1 VGSSPEE
8 VNRKNTMFTG
18 IVEGMGRIHSI
29 KRSGNA
35 ATLKIDGGKVGSK
48 LRVSDSISVNG
59 TCLTVVQKRRSL
71 FAAQAVEETL
81 SKTNLGRLEVG
92 DRVNLELP
100 LRPFDR
106 MGGHV
111 VLGHIDGTGKI
122 ASIKTLKKSWMF
134 WISIPKRFRK
144 YLIPTGSVAVD
155 GVSLTVARIE
165 ASRIG
170 IAIIPHTMKKTV
182 FGLRKVGDIV
192 NLEFDVLGKY
202 VECLFRPRGRLR

>member
-1 VGSSPEE
+1 
-8 VNRKNTMFTG
+8 MFTG

-29 KRSGNA
+29 KRSGKA
-35 ATLKIDGGKVGSK
+35 ATLMIDGGRVGSK
-48 LRVSDSISVNG
+48 LRVSESVAVNG

-106 MGGHV
+106 MGGHI
-111 VLGHIDGTGKI
+111 VLGHSDGTGKI

-134 WISIPKRFRK
+134 WINIPKRFRK
-144 YLIPTGSVAVD
+144 YLIPTGSIAVD

-165 ASRIG
+165 DSMIG

-202 VECLFRPRGRLR
+202 VECLFRPRRRVRQ

>member
-1 VGSSPEE
+1 
-8 VNRKNTMFTG
+8 MFTG

-29 KRSGNA
+29 KRSGKA
-35 ATLKIDGGKVGSK
+35 ANLMIDGGRVGSK

-59 TCLTVVQKRRSL
+59 TCLTVVHKRRSL
-71 FAAQAVEETL
+71 FGAQAVEETL
-81 SKTNLGRLEVG
+81 AKTNLGLLKAG
-92 DRVNLELP
+92 DRVNLERP
-100 LRPFDR
+100 LRPSDR
-106 MGGHV
+106 MGGHI

-134 WISIPKRFRK
+134 WISIPKRFQK
-144 YLIPTGSVAVD
+144 YLIPTGSIAVD

-170 IAIIPHTMKKTV
+170 IAIIPHTMRKTV
-182 FGLRKVGDIV
+182 FGLRKVGDVV

-202 VECLFRPRGRLR
+202 VECLFRRKRRRR

>member
-1 VGSSPEE
+1 
-8 VNRKNTMFTG
+8 MFTG
-18 IVEGMGRIHSI
+18 IVEGTGRIHSI
-29 KRSGNA
+29 TRSGRA
-35 ATLKIDGGKVGSK
+35 ATLMIDGGKVARK
-48 LRVSDSISVNG
+48 LKVSESVSVNG
-59 TCLTVVQKRRSL
+59 TCLTVIQKRRSN
-71 FAAQAVEETL
+71 FGVQVVEETL
-81 SKTNLGRLEVG
+81 RKTNLGLLGVR

-106 MGGHV
+106 MGGHI

-122 ASIKTLKKSWMF
+122 ASIRTLRKSWMF

-144 YLIPTGSVAVD
+144 YLIPTGSIAVD

-165 ASRIG
+165 NSRIG

-182 FGLRKVGDIV
+182 FGLRKVGDLV

-202 VECLFRPRGRLR
+202 VECLFHPRRRTR

>member
-1 VGSSPEE
+1 
-8 VNRKNTMFTG
+8 MFTG

-29 KRSGNA
+29 KRSGKA
-35 ATLKIDGGKVGSK
+35 ANLMIDGGRVGSK

-59 TCLTVVQKRRSL
+59 TCLTVVHKRRSL
-71 FAAQAVEETL
+71 FRAQAVEETL
-81 SKTNLGRLEVG
+81 AKTNLGLLKAG
-92 DRVNLELP
+92 DRVNLERP
-100 LRPFDR
+100 LRPSDR
-106 MGGHV
+106 MGGHI

-134 WISIPKRFRK
+134 WISIPKRFQK
-144 YLIPTGSVAVD
+144 YLIPTGSIAVD

-182 FGLRKVGDIV
+182 FGLRKVGDVV

-202 VECLFRPRGRLR
+202 VECLFRLKRRRR